1 MKTKLSLK
9 EALEGEPGLH
19 YTYEIYACDIMGSKK
34 GRPHGDEY
42 VDLTLKVKGEEFEP
56 DSTFTVE
63 ILVEPT
69 NVQVVDNGI
78 GPYEFWGQKDYDSQ
92 KDAEVIDNCDFKK
105 FSISDFPE
113 NSTEQQV
120 EAISQDVAKMWEEKD
135 SAVSEGNVFAKAME
149 QVDEDSV

>member
-1 MKTKLSLK
+1 MCVLYLNC
-9 EALEGEPGLH
+9 E
-19 YTYEIYACDIMGSKK
+19 KK
-34 GRPHGDEY
+34 
-42 VDLTLKVKGEEFEP
+42 
-56 DSTFTVE
+56 
-63 ILVEPT
+63 
-69 NVQVVDNGI
+69 
-78 GPYEFWGQKDYDSQ
+78 SQ

-113 NSTEQQV
+113 NCTEQQV